1 MVKIS
6 NSNEKGK
13 EKMKVETVKVSI
25 IVNSILIFII
35 ITFISIIFLNFW
47 GLLLFRDIDFLLG
60 SIISVIFALK
70 KRKPDQSPLKIG
82 IIVGIIGGFLSTIAP
97 TIYICATYQLPIDW
111 YFIYIAVLSITG
123 LVIGSI
129 VGLLMGYYYKK
140 KDAKAKY
147 SMDDEFYQG
156 LIVR

>member
-1 MVKIS
+1 
-6 NSNEKGK
+6 
-13 EKMKVETVKVSI
+13 MKVETVKVSI
-25 IVNSILIFII
+25 IINSILIFIL

-82 IIVGIIGGFLSTIAP
+82 IMVGIIGGFLSAIAP
-97 TIYICATYQLPIDW
+97 TIYICASYQLPIDY
-111 YFIYIAVLSITG
+111 YFFNIVILSMTG

-129 VGLLMGYYYKK
+129 VGLLIGYYYKK

-147 SMDDEFYQG
+147 SKDDGFYQG

>member
-1 MVKIS
+1 
-6 NSNEKGK
+6 
-13 EKMKVETVKVSI
+13 MKVETVKVPI
-25 IVNSILIFII
+25 IIYSILIFIL
-35 ITFISIIFLNFW
+35 ITFISIMILNFW

-82 IIVGIIGGFLSTIAP
+82 IMVGIIGGFFSTIAP
-97 TIYICATYQLPIDW
+97 TIFICAVYQLSINW
-111 YFIYIAVLSITG
+111 YFIYLAILSLTG

-129 VGLLMGYYYKK
+129 VGLLIGYYYKK
-140 KDAKAKY
+140 KDVKAKY

-156 LIVR
+156 LIVK

>member
-13 EKMKVETVKVSI
+13 EKMKVERIKVSI

-70 KRKPDQSPLKIG
+70 KKKPNQSPLKIG
-82 IIVGIIGGFLSTIAP
+82 IMVGIIGGFLSAIAP
-97 TIYICATYQLPIDW
+97 TIYICTSYQLPIDY
-111 YFIYIAVLSITG
+111 YFFNIVILSMTG

-129 VGLLMGYYYKK
+129 VGLLIGYYYKK

-147 SMDDEFYQG
+147 SKDDGFYQG

>member
-13 EKMKVETVKVSI
+13 EEMKVETVKASI
-25 IVNSILIFII
+25 IVYSILIFII

-60 SIISVIFALK
+60 SIISVFFAMK
-70 KRKPDQSPLKIG
+70 KRKPNQSPLKIS
-82 IIVGIIGGFLSTIAP
+82 IIVGIIGGFLSAIAP
-97 TIYICATYQLPIDW
+97 TIYICASYQLPIDY
-111 YFIYIAVLSITG
+111 YFFNIVILSMTG

-129 VGLLMGYYYKK
+129 VGLLIGYYYKK

-147 SMDDEFYQG
+147 SKDDGFYQG

>member
-1 MVKIS
+1 MVKI
-6 NSNEKGK
+6 SNEKGK

-25 IVNSILIFII
+25 IVNGILIFIL
-35 ITFISIIFLNFW
+35 ITFISIIVLNFW

-60 SIISVIFALK
+60 SIISVIFVMK

-82 IIVGIIGGFLSTIAP
+82 IMVGIIGGFLSAIAP
-97 TIYICATYQLPIDW
+97 TIYICTVYQLPIDW
-111 YFIYIAVLSITG
+111 YFLYIAILSITG

-147 SMDDEFYQG
+147 SKDDGFYQG
-156 LIVR
+156 LIGR

>member
-1 MVKIS
+1 M
-6 NSNEKGK
+6 
-13 EKMKVETVKVSI
+13 
-25 IVNSILIFII
+25 
-35 ITFISIIFLNFW
+35 
-47 GLLLFRDIDFLLG
+47 LLFRDIDFLLG
-60 SIISVIFALK
+60 SIIGVIFALK
-70 KRKPDQSPLKIG
+70 KRKPDQSPLKLG
-82 IIVGIIGGFLSTIAP
+82 IIGGVIGGFLSTIAP

-147 SMDDEFYQG
+147 SKDDGFYQG
-156 LIVR
+156 FIVK

>member
-1 MVKIS
+1 
-6 NSNEKGK
+6 
-13 EKMKVETVKVSI
+13 MKVETVKVSI
-25 IVNSILIFII
+25 IIYSILIFIL
-35 ITFISIIFLNFW
+35 ITFISIMFLNFW

-70 KRKPDQSPLKIG
+70 NRKPDQSPLKIG
-82 IIVGIIGGFLSTIAP
+82 IMVGIIGGFLSTIAP
-97 TIYICATYQLPIDW
+97 TIYICTAYQLSIDW
-111 YFIYIAVLSITG
+111 YFIYLAILNITG

-129 VGLLMGYYYKK
+129 VGLVIGYYYKK

-156 LIVR
+156 FIVR